1 VSLTPIGEP
10 RHKITVASLHE
21 KKVHHEPITCLTA
34 YDYPSARLVDEAG
47 IDMILVGDSLA
58 QTMLG
63 YENTLSVTVDEML
76 HHTRAARRG
85 VKHAFLVADMPY
97 GSYHLGVDEAV
108 RNASRF
114 IKEAGAEAVKVE
126 GGEKRADMIRRII
139 DAEIPVTGH
148 IGLTPQ
154 SVNVMGGYKVQGK
167 TLSAIEQLMRDAI
180 ALDRAGVACI
190 FLEGIPREV
199 AAMITAE
206 VHSPTIGI
214 GAGPECDGQ
223 VLVFHDLLNLTFGPA
238 AKFVRRYGDAAGLIS
253 EAVHHYRADVQSR
266 QYPSDQESYHLPK
279 ETQTAL
285 ETVLTRKRAMGR

>member
-10 RHKITVASLHE
+10 RHKITVASLQE
-21 KKVHHEPITCLTA
+21 KKTHHEPITCLTA

-114 IKEAGAEAVKVE
+114 IKEAGAEAVKIE

-167 TLSAIEQLMRDAI
+167 TLSAIEQLMRDAV
-180 ALDRAGVACI
+180 ALDRAGVACL
-190 FLEGIPREV
+190 FLEGI
-199 AAMITAE
+199 
-206 VHSPTIGI
+206 
-214 GAGPECDGQ
+214 
-223 VLVFHDLLNLTFGPA
+223 LF
-238 AKFVRRYGDAAGLIS
+238 
-253 EAVHHYRADVQSR
+253 
-266 QYPSDQESYHLPK
+266 
-279 ETQTAL
+279 
-285 ETVLTRKRAMGR
+285 